1 MPEKSRD
8 GYLKPGRDLPENARF
23 LLQPVF
29 VVPVEVFTTGM
40 LARPQYRRMK
50 AVVEA
55 VSGMVELFP
64 EKKLVIEHREPPEG
78 EILPASVKAAAAA
91 RVAEEAAMGEGREGW
106 KALLRSA
113 HVMARGDETESTWRV
128 WIVRGDS
135 LEDSLTGRTIRAGVL
150 LSMML
155 SEDMSSES
163 ISFEGGETE

>member
-106 KALLRSA
+106 KALMRSA
-113 HVMARGDETESTWRV
+113 HAMARPEETVASWRI
-128 WIVRGDS
+128 WIVKGDS
-135 LEDSLTGRTIRAGVL
+135 LEDSLTGKTIKAGIL

-155 SEDMSSES
+155 SEGVSSES
-163 ISFEGGETE
+163 DSIAGAETE

>member
-1 MPEKSRD
+1 MPEKLRN
-8 GYLKPGRDLPENARF
+8 GYLKPGRCLPENARF

-55 VSGMVELFP
+55 GSGMVELFP
-64 EKKLVIEHREPPEG
+64 EKKIVIEHREPPQG
-78 EILPASVKAAAAA
+78 EKLPASVKAASAA
-91 RVAEEAAMGEGREGW
+91 RVAEEAAIGEGREGW

-113 HVMARGDETESTWRV
+113 HVMARGEETEASWRV

-135 LEDSLTGRTIRAGVL
+135 LEDSLTGRTIRAGAL

-155 SEDMSSES
+155 SEDRSSES
-163 ISFEGGETE
+163 NSFNDVETE